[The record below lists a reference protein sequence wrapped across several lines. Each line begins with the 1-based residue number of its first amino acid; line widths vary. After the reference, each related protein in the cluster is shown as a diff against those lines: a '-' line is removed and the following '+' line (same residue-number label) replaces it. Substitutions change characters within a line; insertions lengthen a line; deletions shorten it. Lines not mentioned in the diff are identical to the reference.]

1 MLKRTVNFLRGH
13 VRLEVEGAFPERFLN
28 LCAQNAVAFW
38 GVEWLDQHRLRLTV
52 TRRGSRKA
60 IPLAQRVQCAITP
73 AQKVGAPYF
82 LARFRK
88 RYALLAGL
96 ALSLAAVSVLSR
108 FVLTIDVS
116 GNETVSSAQIL
127 SELRR
132 QGLRPGVY
140 GPALDE
146 NTIIHEALLQLP
158 ELAWMT
164 VNLHGTRAEVLVREA
179 GPKPED
185 REEDQVGDIVARS
198 GGIILRVEALAGEAK
213 CDVGDTVAAG
223 EVLISGHIRLEA
235 PEYSGGADL
244 GWSQVHPRGH
254 VYARTWRTMTAQ
266 IPLTAQVKTYTGE
279 EARLWSL
286 NILGRRLVFSRN
298 SGISFPKYDKISRT
312 WTARLPGGQEMPL
325 TLTRETAR
333 EYTLSAA
340 PLDQFAVQDM
350 LEGRLREMLEAE
362 LGEGEILDAKY
373 TALLR
378 DGALEVTLLAE
389 CREEIGRFVPGTQ
402 PDSGVQEEHEI
413 TNQSI
418 NEQI

>member
-179 GPKPED
+179 VPKPED
-185 REEDQVGDIVARS
+185 REEDQVGDIVSRS

-223 EVLISGHIRLEA
+223 EVLIRGHIRLEA

-298 SGISFPKYDKISRT
+298 SGISFPKYDKITST
-312 WTARLPGGQEMPL
+312 WTAALPGGREMPL
-325 TLTRETAR
+325 ALTCETLRAYTTAPAPI
-333 EYTLSAA
+333 SQAA
-340 PLDQFAVQDM
+340 AQAM
-350 LEGRLREMLEAE
+350 LEERLLSMLKAELDTGEVLSTQYAVRVQGGMLEVR
-362 LGEGEILDAKY
+362 LQ
-373 TALLR
+373 
-378 DGALEVTLLAE
+378 AE
-389 CREEIGRFVPGTQ
+389 CREEIGRFVPNPG
-402 PDSGVQEEHEI
+402 PVSEAE
-413 TNQSI
+413 
-418 NEQI
+418 

>member
-1 MLKRTVNFLRGH
+1 MLKRTVNFLRGT
-13 VRLEVEGAFPERFLN
+13 VRLEAEGPFPERFLN
-28 LCAQNAVAFW
+28 LCAQNQVPFW
-38 GVEWLDQHRLRLTV
+38 GVEWLDQTRLRLNV
-52 TRRGSRKA
+52 TRRSRA
-60 IPLAQRVQCAITP
+60 LAGQLAERVGCTLTP
-73 AQKVGAPYF
+73 AGESGAPYF
-82 LARFRK
+82 LSRFRK
-88 RYALLAGL
+88 RYALLVGL
-96 ALSLAAVSVLSR
+96 ALSLTAVCVLSR
-108 FVLTIDVS
+108 FVLTIDVE
-116 GNETVSSAQIL
+116 GNQKVPTAQIL
-127 SELRR
+127 TELRR

-140 GPALDE
+140 GPSLDQGVLVQ
-146 NTIIHEALLQLP
+146 EALVQLP
-158 ELAWMT
+158 ELSWMA

-179 GPKPED
+179 IPKPED
-185 REEDQVGDIVARS
+185 ENLEQVGDIVAKSS
-198 GGIILRVEALAGEAK
+198 GILLRVEALAGEARFQT
-213 CDVGDTVAAG
+213 GDTVAEG
-223 EVLISGHIRLEA
+223 DVLISGSVLLEG
-235 PEYSGGADL
+235 PLYSETNL
-244 GWSQVHPRGH
+244 GWQYVRAEGS
-254 VYARTWRTMTAQ
+254 VYARTWRTMTARL
-266 IPLTAQVKTYTGE
+266 PLESQTKTYTGE
-279 EARLWSL
+279 EETRWIL
-286 NILGRRLVFSRN
+286 NILGQRMVFSRN

-413 TNQSI
+413 TNQ
-418 NEQI
+418 

>member
-1 MLKRTVNFLRGH
+1 MLKRTVNFLRGT
-13 VRLEVEGAFPERFLN
+13 VRLEAEGPFPERFLN
-28 LCAQNAVAFW
+28 LCAQNQVPFW
-38 GVEWLDQHRLRLTV
+38 GVEWLDQTRLRLNV
-52 TRRGSRKA
+52 TRRSRA
-60 IPLAQRVQCAITP
+60 LAGQLAERVGCTLTP
-73 AQKVGAPYF
+73 AGESGVPYF
-82 LARFRK
+82 LSRFRK
-88 RYALLAGL
+88 RYALLVGL
-96 ALSLAAVSVLSR
+96 ALSLTAVCVLSR
-108 FVLTIDVS
+108 FVLTIDVE
-116 GNETVSSAQIL
+116 GNQKVPTAQIL
-127 SELRR
+127 TELRR

-140 GPALDE
+140 GPSLDQGVLVQ
-146 NTIIHEALLQLP
+146 EALVQLP
-158 ELAWMT
+158 ELSWMA

-179 GPKPED
+179 IPKPED
-185 REEDQVGDIVARS
+185 ENLEQVGDS
-198 GGIILRVEALAGEAK
+198 
-213 CDVGDTVAAG
+213 
-223 EVLISGHIRLEA
+223 VLLEG
-235 PEYSGGADL
+235 PLYSETNL
-244 GWSQVHPRGH
+244 GWQYVRAEGS
-254 VYARTWRTMTAQ
+254 VYARTWRTMTARL
-266 IPLTAQVKTYTGE
+266 PLESQTKIYTGE
-279 EARLWSL
+279 EETRWIL
-286 NILGRRLVFSRN
+286 NILGQRMVFSRN

-413 TNQSI
+413 TNQ
-418 NEQI
+418 